1 MRKPILI
8 DYRDGK
14 ATFKQIAK
22 AERLKLETVRHRY
35 YRQKL
40 RGPDV
45 WAPSKRPRVHVV

>member
-14 ATFKQIAK
+14 ATFRQIAA

-35 YRQKL
+35 YRQK
-40 RGPDV
+40 
-45 WAPSKRPRVHVV
+45 PSKRPRTHVQ

>member
-22 AERLKLETVRHRY
+22 AERLNLETIRKRHY
-35 YRQKL
+35 HYEL
-40 RGPDV
+40 RGPEL
-45 WAPSKRPRVHVV
+45 WAPSKRPRMHVQ